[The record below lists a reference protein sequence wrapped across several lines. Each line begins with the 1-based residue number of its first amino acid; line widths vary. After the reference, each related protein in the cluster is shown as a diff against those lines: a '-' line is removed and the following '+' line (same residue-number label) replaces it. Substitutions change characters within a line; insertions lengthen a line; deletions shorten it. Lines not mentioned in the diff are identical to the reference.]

1 MIAFQGYE
9 LEHDGLCW
17 ILRQMREKP
26 SEKTGKVGIR
36 QVTYHGSVAQ
46 SAPRKSELRA
56 KVSG

>member
-26 SEKTGKVGIR
+26 SESLFVKSGGYPERQHLGI
-36 QVTYHGSVAQ
+36 QVIDQCTSNLQV
-46 SAPRKSELRA
+46 
-56 KVSG
+56 